1 MQVKKILIVDDSATG
16 LAQTKSLFSR
26 TRCAVITAIDG
37 KDALKKISD
46 ERPDIVL
53 MDLYMPEMNGD
64 ECCRIIKEDPSF
76 KDIPI
81 IMYTSAKGEGERKR
95 CLLAG
100 CDVYLTRPF
109 VDEDTLLKT
118 VKKFIDIPIRNH
130 IRVSIEAEVTY
141 FHNGKEYSG
150 RMQNVSST
158 GGFIET
164 AEPLPTGS
172 IINLSFTIPNTAN
185 RVEAVVEVIRIIP
198 KDSDS
203 PSTRIVPGIGIQFI
217 TITWEGK
224 KIIDGY
230 VKTMERKRM
239 TVA

>member
-1 MQVKKILIVDDSATG
+1 MSLKKILIVDDSATG
-16 LAQTKSLFSR
+16 LAQFKSIFSR
-26 TRCAVITAIDG
+26 TRCTVIAASDG

-64 ECCRIIKEDPSF
+64 ECCLILKADPSF
-76 KDIPI
+76 QDIPVI
-81 IMYTSAKGEGERKR
+81 LHTASRGEEERKR

-100 CDVYLTRPF
+100 CDAYLTRPF
-109 VDEDTLLKT
+109 VDEDILLKT
-118 VKKFIDIPIRNH
+118 VNKFIDIPIRNH
-130 IRVSIEAEVTY
+130 IRVSIDAEVGY
-141 FHNGKEYSG
+141 FHNGKEYSA
-150 RMQNVSST
+150 RMHNMSLT

-164 AEPLPTGS
+164 AEPLPIGS
-172 IINLSFTIPNTAN
+172 IINLFFTIPNSAN
-185 RVEAVVEVIRIIP
+185 RVEAVVEVIRVIP
-198 KDSDS
+198 KDSGS
-203 PSTRIVPGIGIQFI
+203 PSTRIVPGIGIRFL
-217 TITWEGK
+217 TVTWEGK

>member
-1 MQVKKILIVDDSATG
+1 
-16 LAQTKSLFSR
+16 
-26 TRCAVITAIDG
+26 
-37 KDALKKISD
+37 
-46 ERPDIVL
+46 
-53 MDLYMPEMNGD
+53 MPEMNGD

-81 IMYTSAKGEGERKR
+81 IMYTSAKGERERKR

-130 IRVSIEAEVTY
+130 IRVSIEAEVAY

-150 RMQNVSST
+150 RMQNISST

-172 IINLSFTIPNTAN
+172 IINLSFTIPNTSN

-203 PSTRIVPGIGIQFI
+203 PSTRIVPGIGVQFI
-217 TITWEGK
+217 TLTWEGK

-230 VKTMERKRM
+230 VKARERKRM

>member
-1 MQVKKILIVDDSATG
+1 MSLKKILIADDSATG

-26 TRCAVITAIDG
+26 TRCTVITATDG
-37 KDALKKISD
+37 KEALKKISD
-46 ERPDIVL
+46 EHPDIVL
-53 MDLYMPEMNGD
+53 MDMYMPEMNGD
-64 ECCRIIKEDPSF
+64 ECCRIIKADPSF
-76 KDIPI
+76 KNIPI
-81 IMYTSAKGEGERKR
+81 IMYTSAKGEEERKR

-100 CDVYLTRPF
+100 CEVYLIKPF

-130 IRVSIEAEVTY
+130 VRVSIEAEVTY

-150 RMQNVSST
+150 RIQNMSLT

-164 AEPLPTGS
+164 PEPLPTGS
-172 IINLSFTIPNTAN
+172 IINMSFTIPNSAN
-185 RVEAVVEVIRIIP
+185 RVEAVVEVIRVIP
-198 KDSDS
+198 KDSYS
-203 PSTRIVPGIGIQFI
+203 PSTRIVSGIGIRFL

-224 KIIDGY
+224 KIIDRY
-230 VKTMERKRM
+230 VKARERKRM

>member
-1 MQVKKILIVDDSATG
+1 MSEKKILIVDDSATG
-16 LAQTKSLFSR
+16 LAQFKSIFSR
-26 TRCAVITAIDG
+26 TRCIVTTATDG
-37 KDALKKISD
+37 KDALKKVSD
-46 ERPDIVL
+46 EHPDIVL

-64 ECCRIIKEDPSF
+64 ECCRIIKAYPPF

-81 IMYTSAKGEGERKR
+81 IMYTSAKGEEERSR

-100 CDVYLTRPF
+100 CDAYLIRHF
-109 VDEDTLLKT
+109 VDADLLLKT
-118 VKKFIDIPIRNH
+118 VKKFIDIPIREH
-130 IRVSIEAEVTY
+130 IRVSIDAEVGY
-141 FHNGKEYSG
+141 SHNGKEYSG
-150 RMQNVSST
+150 RMQNISST

-172 IINLSFTIPNTAN
+172 IINLTFTIPNSAN
-185 RVEAVVEVIRIIP
+185 RVEAAAEVVRVIT

-203 PSTRIVPGIGIQFI
+203 PSTRIVPGIGMRFL
-217 TITWEGK
+217 TINWEGK